1 MATDTSGESGQRPG
15 DGPTGAG
22 GPQDG
27 TVGPSSTRREKQRL
41 RERALG
47 ALTFF
52 YGSADHRNL
61 PDDERR
67 ATGTPGEDVG
77 DGWTRHGEPG
87 HEYVTR
93 DDPKG

>member
-1 MATDTSGESGQRPG
+1 MASDGPSDRTTGEQRP
-15 DGPTGAG
+15 AEG
-22 GPQDG
+22 GTAPPPG
-27 TVGPSSTRREKQRL
+27 RREKQRL

-67 ATGTPGEDVG
+67 STGSPGEDVG

-93 DDPKG
+93 DDDPRR